1 MLRDYALNTPV
12 QYLKG
17 VGPKKA
23 KLLGS
28 IGIKTV
34 EDLFYYFPRR
44 YEDRKNFTPI
54 ANLKEGEFYSIK
66 GEVIVR
72 GSRQSKRSRGMSIV
86 EIVVSDNTDK
96 IFCVWFNQRYLK
108 DYFKI
113 GQKLILYGKVER
125 YAGRLQMSSPE
136 FELIQNEE
144 EASLQWGR
152 IVGIYTLP
160 QGITQR
166 TMRKIIK
173 DALDRYLPYLNDFL
187 PYDIRAR
194 NNLLNLPRSL
204 LNIHFPDD
212 LEIQKDAHRRLS
224 FEEFF
229 VFQLPLL
236 LRKSKIK
243 EKKGLIHQVEGELVS
258 SFIKGL
264 PFKLTYSQLAVLAEI
279 KQDMASPK
287 CMQRLLEGDVGSGK
301 TVVAAIAVLIA
312 IQGGYQAAILVP
324 TEILAKQHYEKIGY
338 WLSNMGDEKRRIRLG
353 LLTSSL
359 DKKTKGKLYQDIK
372 DGTVN
377 LVIGTHALL
386 EETVEFKNLG
396 LVVIDEQHKF
406 GVGQRAL
413 LPQKGKNPDILIMTA
428 TPIPRT
434 LAITLYGDLDI
445 SVIKEMPPG
454 RKPIT
459 TKWITS
465 DKREWLYGFI
475 KENILK
481 GRQVYIVY
489 PIIEESYNLDLL
501 SARQMY
507 RELKENVFKEFKV
520 ELIHGRL
527 KESEQDRIMSSFKK
541 GEIQVLVATTV
552 LEVGIDVD
560 NVSVMVIEHAE
571 RFGLSQLHQLRGRIG
586 RGIYDSTCILVSD
599 TNTPEGIARLSAM
612 VEYNDGFRIAEA
624 DLKIRGPGEFFGSRQ
639 HGLCELK
646 IANPLT
652 QMQLLKKARE
662 EAGRLL
668 SIDPHLNARQNIMLK
683 EKLLQRFPEY
693 EKLMLVA

>member
-1 MLRDYALNTPV
+1 MLRDYTLNTPV

-86 EIVVSDNTDK
+86 EIVVCDNTDK

-372 DGTVN
+372 DGTAN

-386 EETVEFKNLG
+386 EKTVEFKNLG

-459 TKWITS
+459 TKWITP
-465 DKREWLYGFI
+465 DQREWLYGFI

-527 KESEQDRIMSSFKK
+527 KESDQDRIMSSFKK

>member
-1 MLRDYALNTPV
+1 MLRDYTLNTPV

-459 TKWITS
+459 TKWITP
-465 DKREWLYGFI
+465 DQREWLYGFI

-527 KESEQDRIMSSFKK
+527 KESDQDRIMSSFKK

>member
-1 MLRDYALNTPV
+1 MLRDYTLNTPV

-86 EIVVSDNTDK
+86 EIVVCDNTDK

-243 EKKGLIHQVEGELVS
+243 EKKGMIHQVEGELVS

-372 DGTVN
+372 DGTAN

-386 EETVEFKNLG
+386 EKTVEFKNLG

-459 TKWITS
+459 TKWITP
-465 DKREWLYGFI
+465 DQREWLYGFI

-527 KESEQDRIMSSFKK
+527 KESDQDRIMSSFKK